1 MAAIDETEI
10 RFVLEGLN
18 KEQLTSILENNGYSY
33 KGKDD
38 FLIRQIMTKI
48 SYSVI
53 IEELEAMGVIFLE
66 NFID

>member
-53 IEELEAMGVIFLE
+53 IEELEAKGVI
-66 NFID
+66 